1 MELVEQVGCE
11 ILSMNMQ
18 SSCVVLL
25 GHPALLATADEAARS
40 ACSPAERA
48 EQQGMDGHTH
58 VHTLPPRP
66 TLLQVKEQNLA
77 EAIGVSNFNAKRLKA
92 AAKRLQQA
100 GINLAS
106 NQVGRHECR
115 QAKAE
120 CNKLT
125 KRCLGGLF
133 FC

>member
-1 MELVEQVGCE
+1 MWKDGSGWGVQSVIMQLFVSPCLQQLVRQ
-11 ILSMNMQ
+11 Q
-18 SSCVVLL
+18 AQ
-25 GHPALLATADEAARS
+25 HAALQIRLCKQAALHWWVH
-40 ACSPAERA
+40 ACSHLAPS
-48 EQQGMDGHTH
+48 
-58 VHTLPPRP
+58 PPP

-133 FC
+133 FV